1 VDHNRVDPHRD
12 EPGVAEVGIEV
23 KALGDSSGRNC
34 SGSSS
39 ESPLEEEV
47 GPASIVGIV
56 RCAGKVPR
64 VSIRGASEGVFVLGK
79 AEEGISNE
87 GVGVRSFS
95 ICDSKPD
102 YVEGNSRDGGVEN
115 GLEKNVHR
123 VLGPDSACAEHG
135 KASMH
140 DEDHSSACDK
150 PARVYSIG
158 NLHLPSIDGRD
169 GSSVAGSG
177 IVKVDACIL

>member
-1 VDHNRVDPHRD
+1 MDHSTH
-12 EPGVAEVGIEV
+12 

-56 RCAGKVPR
+56 RCADCRVPN
-64 VSIRGASEGVFVLGK
+64 VKTRGASEGVFVLGK

-95 ICDSKPD
+95 ICESKPKRKEPWIESEL
-102 YVEGNSRDGGVEN
+102 VSKEKRKSSR
-115 GLEKNVHR
+115 
-123 VLGPDSACAEHG
+123 A
-135 KASMH
+135 
-140 DEDHSSACDK
+140 
-150 PARVYSIG
+150 
-158 NLHLPSIDGRD
+158 
-169 GSSVAGSG
+169 
-177 IVKVDACIL
+177 ACIADMYCRLCQIARTRADEVRTHPTT